1 LITKYIP
8 IILVVAILLGCSSHE
23 ELAPPDN
30 PFDPGNPDYVSPSV
44 VVIDGPN
51 EGEVLDVTSTFI
63 EWEGNESATEYRY
76 KFDTPDWSSW
86 GASTS
91 HTFDYLDEG
100 NHSFEIQ
107 ARSVNGDEQTD
118 SQLLDFVV
126 NAVAGPSAIVYPYK
140 QAGNPGD
147 TLVYQIMA
155 EEVTDLFAVECNISI
170 DDEYFELIEVIDGN
184 ILGEWGG
191 EALRIQDVTESSVS
205 LSLVAVE
212 GVMAS
217 FTGSTSIITLIVRIK
232 SAAFSTSYS
241 SAIDI
246 SNITYL
252 NPDLETID
260 IAGVRSGGIHV
271 Y

>member
-1 LITKYIP
+1 MRVLR
-8 IILVVAILLGCSSHE
+8 ILALFSVALVLGCSSHE
-23 ELAPPDN
+23 ELTPPDN

-44 VVIDGPN
+44 DIINGPS
-51 EGEVLDVTSTFI
+51 EGEVLEVTSTSI

-76 KFDTPDWSSW
+76 KFDNPDWSDW
-86 GASTS
+86 DAATT

-100 NHSFEIQ
+100 NHSFELQ

-126 NAVAGPSAIVYPYK
+126 DAVAGPSAIVYPYK

-147 TLVYQIMA
+147 TLVFKIMA
-155 EEVTDLFAVECNISI
+155 EEVTDLFAVECNIEF
-170 DDEYFELIEVIDGN
+170 DTDYLELIEVVDGN
-184 ILGEWGG
+184 IVGEWGG
-191 EALRIQDVTESSVS
+191 EALSIQDVTESSVS
-205 LSLVAVE
+205 LSLVAAE

-217 FTGSTSIITLIVRIK
+217 FTGTTSIITLIVRIK